1 MPVSK
6 RLSDLAFKCRED
18 SSGLSL
24 RLPRFYFGFEP
35 ARYAGGMLI
44 AVFGQL
50 LRYWAAGY
58 IPKYRTEKIDAPI
71 LVTWGP
77 YRWVRNP
84 LYAGNFI
91 MGLGWALMVGWIWV
105 AAFTAAFLFLYCY
118 IVIPAEEE
126 FLAAKFGE
134 QYLAYRESVPS
145 LFPRPGK
152 FMPDTSP
159 YSRSFDRER
168 AWSEEIYSIRMN
180 ILGRLIS
187 GRLYITIFCKNK
199 SAARGLGFG

>member
-1 MPVSK
+1 M
-6 RLSDLAFKCRED
+6 SDLAFKCR
-18 SSGLSL
+18 GLFWALFAVAALLFPES
-24 RLPRFYFGFEP
+24 FEP

-126 FLAAKFGE
+126 FLASIFGE

-180 ILGRLIS
+180 ILVTALIS
-187 GRLYITIFCKNK
+187 GRLYITT
-199 SAARGLGFG
+199 LL

>member
-6 RLSDLAFKCRED
+6 RLSDLAFKCR
-18 SSGLSL
+18 GLFWALFAAAALFFPGS
-24 RLPRFYFGFEP
+24 FEP

-126 FLAAKFGE
+126 FLASKFGE

-180 ILGRLIS
+180 ILVTALIS
-187 GRLYITIFCKNK
+187 GRLYITT
-199 SAARGLGFG
+199 LL

>member
-1 MPVSK
+1 MPVNKKS
-6 RLSDLAFKCRED
+6 SNIAFKCR
-18 SSGLSL
+18 GLFWALFAAAALFFPGS
-24 RLPRFYFGFEP
+24 FGP

-44 AVFGQL
+44 VVSGQL

-58 IPKYRTEKIDAPI
+58 IPKYRTEKIGAPI

-91 MGLGWALMVGWIWV
+91 MGLGWALMLGWMWV
-105 AAFTAAFLFLYCY
+105 AAFTAAFLLLYCL

-126 FLAAKFGE
+126 FLASKFGS
-134 QYLAYRESVPS
+134 QYLAYRERVPS
-145 LFPRPGK
+145 LFPYPRKGL
-152 FMPDTSP
+152 PDSSP
-159 YSRSFDRER
+159 HSQPFDRER

-180 ILGRLIS
+180 LLVTVLIS
-187 GRLYITIFCKNK
+187 GRLYIT
-199 SAARGLGFG
+199 LL

>member
-1 MPVSK
+1 M
-6 RLSDLAFKCRED
+6 DL
-18 SSGLSL
+18 
-24 RLPRFYFGFEP
+24 
-35 ARYAGGMLI
+35 
-44 AVFGQL
+44 
-50 LRYWAAGY
+50 
-58 IPKYRTEKIDAPI
+58 
-71 LVTWGP
+71 
-77 YRWVRNP
+77 
-84 LYAGNFI
+84 
-91 MGLGWALMVGWIWV
+91 V

-126 FLAAKFGE
+126 FLASKFGE

-180 ILGRLIS
+180 ILVTALIS
-187 GRLYITIFCKNK
+187 GRLYITT
-199 SAARGLGFG
+199 LL